1 MIRYHRS
8 EALSEESSM
17 KLKLVVAISVL
28 TVMPA
33 FGQAQKGAPPANTPK
48 PTKADV
54 QKVVQTISGDKT
66 KMQTYC
72 DLSKLNQQMM
82 KLDEKKDAK
91 TLESLGQKADDLA
104 QKLGPEYAT
113 LMEGLDQVD
122 ENSTDAKE
130 FGTAL
135 SALDKQ
141 CK

>member
-1 MIRYHRS
+1 MN
-8 EALSEESSM
+8 
-17 KLKLVVAISVL
+17 LKLVVAISVL
-28 TVMPA
+28 TAMPA
-33 FGQAQKGAPPANTPK
+33 FGQAPKGAPPANVPK

-72 DLSKLNQQMM
+72 DVSKLNQQMA

-122 ENSTDAKE
+122 ENSSEAKE